1 MFAVTLTVLKTQ
13 HFAEIVATPHFSSP
27 TWPFLLRFAH
37 AHFTP
42 AHPHGFSWARHCS
55 VNCNKKVNIKN
66 ASATTLKQIGKDE
79 KWLQDWLTADP
90 APNRGGARL

>member
-1 MFAVTLTVLKTQ
+1 LS
-13 HFAEIVATPHFSSP
+13 PRRFSVV
-27 TWPFLLRFAH
+27 
-37 AHFTP
+37 
-42 AHPHGFSWARHCS
+42 PHGLSYYDSRTRTSRLLIRTISLWARHCS